1 MSIVKLQEDDYTR
14 ELWCNGIFEL
24 IVIKLQDS
32 EREHAESVD
41 QDNNSSSGEGDDNM
55 PLAAPLD

>member
-1 MSIVKLQEDDYTR
+1 MIIQENYDVMGFLSWSSLSYKT
-14 ELWCNGIFEL
+14 
-24 IVIKLQDS
+24 VS
-32 EREHAESVD
+32 EREHAKSVD